1 MVPEAASMVYSY
13 SRKLWWNS
21 ISYSARPSSWSN
33 SALTKLTPEEQLRP
47 ACSSAICLARSLVIR
62 PEEEAFLLE
71 EVLVAPLLEE
81 GR

>member
-21 ISYSARPSSWSN
+21 ISYSKCPSSSSS
-33 SALTKLTPEEQLRP
+33 SALTKLTSEELRP